1 MGVPTQLEKFN
12 SYFKP
17 DGTVSELGWNMY
29 IQLTGVMVIN
39 GL

>member
-1 MGVPTQLEKFN
+1 MGVPTELEKFN

-17 DGTVSELGWNMY
+17 DGTISELGCNTY
-29 IQLTGVMVIN
+29 IYLTHVMVIN